1 MGGTVDDGVSEG
13 RPAEP
18 VSCLNLAVL
27 DQEPVPRQNKPNKID
42 DKSEDRFFSR
52 YFRFANQKRKTLERH
67 RDSHKRHRVD
77 FSRFCQKLKLKIF
90 FPLVFFYF
98 LLLPTLFY
106 CFFFWMNHRFRLSHI

>member
-77 FSRFCQKLKLKIF
+77 FLRFCQKLKLNIF
-90 FPLVFFYF
+90 FPSFSFNFFFRLYSIVFFF
-98 LLLPTLFY
+98 A
-106 CFFFWMNHRFRLSHI
+106 